1 MLPISDKV
9 ADFAEMVRTKLAEA
23 RVRVKLD
30 DAPDK
35 IGAKI
40 RNARL
45 DRVPYMV
52 VVGQREAEQGLV
64 SIRHR
69 ELDVVGTMTVD
80 AFVEA
85 VTAEIADRL
94 IRPALQPETPADKQ

>member
-1 MLPISDKV
+1 K
-9 ADFAEMVRTKLAEA
+9 F
-23 RVRVKLD
+23 VRVKLD

-40 RNARL
+40 SNARL
-45 DRVPYMV
+45 DRVPYMI
-52 VVGQREAEQGLV
+52 VVGQREAEEGKV

-80 AFVEA
+80 EFVEA
-85 VTAEIADRL
+85 LTAEIDNRL
-94 IRPALQPETPADKQ
+94 IAPAFTPEKKETEA